1 MRADE
6 GLHVRGVATAG
17 LGQRASGL
25 ACDASKRPTPA
36 GVRHGEAAGSHEHD
50 GRAVGKE
57 QHDRLVGNRAHHSV
71 GPRLKASR
79 TFARTRDERDL
90 VAVHL
95 VRHDERVDQF
105 GRSKRLHD
113 ASAVFRDAGRVVATL
128 RTQVEAGERW
138 ARHAARTFRETKR
151 DPARHCVAGTEKGHA
166 VVYETLD
173 VNAFVGCQAK
183 CRLFS

>member
-6 GLHVRGVATAG
+6 GLHVRGVAAAG

-25 ACDASKRPTPA
+25 ACNAGKRPAPA
-36 GVRHGEAAGSHEHD
+36 RMRHSEAAGSHEHD
-50 GRAVGKE
+50 RRAIGKE

-79 TFARTRDERDL
+79 TFARTRDERNL
-90 VAVHL
+90 IAVHL
-95 VRHDERVDQF
+95 VRHDERVGQL
-105 GRSKRLHD
+105 GCPKRLHD
-113 ASAVFRDAGRVVATL
+113 APTVFRDAGRVVATL
-128 RTQVEAGERW
+128 RTQVQTGKRW
-138 ARHAARTFRETKR
+138 VRHAARTFRETKR
-151 DPARHCVAGTEKGHA
+151 DPARHCAAGTEKGHA
-166 VVYETLD
+166 IVYETLD